1 MRKVRRACFE
11 TNSSS
16 THAICIPQSVNIGRG
31 YTMTFRVGRYG
42 WEEDSDS
49 GSDYLYTAI
58 CDRYG
63 EDDDKLQ
70 KALNHIR
77 EVLAPYDITCEFIE
91 PKWSYWKD
99 DSGRYLDSEYG
110 YIDHSGE
117 FYLLMDE
124 LLTNDELLLRYLA
137 GSIVYTGNDNCSDN
151 YIDEIVSDYEAR
163 GYYVFEKGN

>member
-1 MRKVRRACFE
+1 MVKIRRGCFE

-42 WEEDSDS
+42 WEEDSDD

-63 EDDDKLQ
+63 EDESKRQ
-70 KALNHIR
+70 EVLNHIR

-91 PKWSYWKD
+91 PRWGYCHNGE
-99 DSGRYLDSEYG
+99 GRYLDSEYG
-110 YIDHSGE
+110 YIDHCGE
-117 FYLLMDE
+117 FYDLMDE
-124 LLTNDELLLRYLA
+124 LLTNDELLLRYLTGA
-137 GSIVYTGNDNCSDN
+137 IVYTGNDNSYDERIDN
-151 YIDEIVSDYEAR
+151 IINEYEGM